1 MKKNQ
6 KNKFYITTPIFYIND
21 IPHIGHAYATIA
33 ADTLARY
40 YRGKL
45 GEENVLFV
53 TGTDEN
59 SQKTINAAES
69 KGMDVQEYTDE
80 TAKKWQDTFSKLGIT
95 YSRFIRTTD
104 DDHNNTVRDI
114 LTKVYE
120 NGDIYKGIYEGL
132 YCVGH
137 EAFMKSED
145 LIDGLCP
152 DHNKAPETIKEENWF
167 FRLSKYQDKLL
178 KYIEDNPKFIRP
190 ESRRNE
196 VLSFIKNKGLED
208 FSISRESQ
216 SWGIELP
223 FDKTQVAYVWFDA
236 LLNYVTAAGYG
247 TDEFKKWWPAD
258 LHLVG
263 KDITKFHCIYWPA
276 MLWSAGL
283 ELPEQIF
290 AHGFFNIE
298 GNKMSKSL
306 GNSVSP
312 LDLVEKYG
320 NDALRYYLLRE
331 ISFGNDGDFSMNRF
345 KVLYESELAN
355 TLGNLVSRT
364 AAMLKKYNNSEYI
377 VNLDVKSLVGLEDFI
392 VNLEFEKYLSEI
404 FSRLTALNV
413 AIEDN
418 KPWELIKNDKKK
430 AVEFLSSVALEI
442 ISIAD
447 DLKYFLP
454 DTCESIL
461 KIFNDGRVDDTVG
474 ILFPR
479 LDM

>member
-1 MKKNQ
+1 M
-6 KNKFYITTPIFYIND
+6 
-21 IPHIGHAYATIA
+21 
-33 ADTLARY
+33 
-40 YRGKL
+40 
-45 GEENVLFV
+45 
-53 TGTDEN
+53 
-59 SQKTINAAES
+59 
-69 KGMDVQEYTDE
+69 
-80 TAKKWQDTFSKLGIT
+80 
-95 YSRFIRTTD
+95 
-104 DDHNNTVRDI
+104 
-114 LTKVYE
+114 
-120 NGDIYKGIYEGL
+120 
-132 YCVGH
+132 
-137 EAFMKSED
+137 
-145 LIDGLCP
+145 
-152 DHNKAPETIKEENWF
+152 
-167 FRLSKYQDKLL
+167 
-178 KYIEDNPKFIRP
+178 
-190 ESRRNE
+190 
-196 VLSFIKNKGLED
+196 
-208 FSISRESQ
+208 
-216 SWGIELP
+216 P